1 MLPPSSADVV
11 YKMQRRVVRF
21 LHWMFRKHL
30 AIVMVT
36 AVSSW
41 FALSFLFALFI
52 WLAGRANPECIG
64 GPDSFGYFSDAFILS
79 WTTFSTVGY
88 GCMFVGAGV
97 PNVGKHDILK
107 CATVNGIVSLES
119 FFGVLF
125 GSFISAIMF
134 VKVARVQSIAQ
145 VEFSD
150 PICVRYGSGVLVETN
165 IDDTT
170 THRESEN
177 ESESMEELGK
187 LPCPVLEFRIA
198 NRMHHVH
205 GGEIID
211 AEVNVVAVVCDTLPK
226 SSTLSNSAMNSTA
239 VMDDAAGNVEVA
251 DVSTNS
257 AAKPHPPS
265 QSNSQAMEGSL
276 SMRRDAFEED
286 PSGYLVPKTM
296 FCSVDCETREHPF
309 FKRVFLI
316 RHRLDHTSPLLKE
329 PVREMI
335 KANNGNWPCE
345 LNSAHNVK
353 SSIHFDQLLVS
364 IKGTSNADAK
374 AVYARKMYEFE
385 DVVVGYRFVTMIYR
399 DHAGALRTNMGLLN
413 DVVEQAGGG
422 GEEIAAENCERKR
435 NALYLM

>member
-1 MLPPSSADVV
+1 
-11 YKMQRRVVRF
+11 
-21 LHWMFRKHL
+21 
-30 AIVMVT
+30 MVT
-36 AVSSW
+36 AVCSW
-41 FALSFLFALFI
+41 FALSILFALFI
-52 WLAGRANPECIG
+52 WLAGKANPECIG
-64 GPDSFGYFSDAFILS
+64 GPDSFGHFSDAFILS

-97 PNVGKHDILK
+97 PNVGKNDILK

-125 GSFISAIMF
+125 ASFISAIMF

-145 VEFSD
+145 VEFCE
-150 PICVRYGSGVLVETN
+150 PICVRYGSGVLIETN
-165 IDDTT
+165 VDDT
-170 THRESEN
+170 HKESEN
-177 ESESMEELGK
+177 ESESMEELDK

-211 AEVNVVAVVCDTLPK
+211 AAVNVVAVVCDTQAK
-226 SSTLSNSAMNSTA
+226 SSMLSNPAISSTA
-239 VMDDAAGNVEVA
+239 AMDVAVGNGVVT
-251 DVSTNS
+251 DVSPNS
-257 AAKPHPPS
+257 AAKPQAPS
-265 QSNSQAMEGSL
+265 QTDIEAVEAP
-276 SMRRDAFEED
+276 MRRDAFEED
-286 PSGYLVPKTM
+286 PSGYLVPKTT
-296 FCSVDCETREHPF
+296 FCSVDCETHEHPF

-316 RHRLDHTSPLLKE
+316 RHRLDHTSPLLKA

-335 KANNGNWPCE
+335 KANKGNWPCE
-345 LNSAHNVK
+345 LNNAHNVK
-353 SSIHFDQLLVS
+353 SSMHFDQLLVS

-374 AVYARKMYEFE
+374 AVYARKMFEFA

-399 DHAGALRTNMGLLN
+399 GHAGALQTNMGLLN

-435 NALYLM
+435 NALYLL